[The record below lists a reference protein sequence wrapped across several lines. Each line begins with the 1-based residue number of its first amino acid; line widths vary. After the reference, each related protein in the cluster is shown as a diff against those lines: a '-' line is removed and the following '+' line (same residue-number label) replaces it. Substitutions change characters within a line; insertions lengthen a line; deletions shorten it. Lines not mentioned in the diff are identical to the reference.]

1 MPKRVTSTEGSCIYL
16 LTIPIFTLGSR
27 YSHFLNSS
35 LLITCHDLE
44 DPLKSIRYWGS
55 TVLNLDAGG
64 VFAVF
69 F

>member
-1 MPKRVTSTEGSCIYL
+1 L